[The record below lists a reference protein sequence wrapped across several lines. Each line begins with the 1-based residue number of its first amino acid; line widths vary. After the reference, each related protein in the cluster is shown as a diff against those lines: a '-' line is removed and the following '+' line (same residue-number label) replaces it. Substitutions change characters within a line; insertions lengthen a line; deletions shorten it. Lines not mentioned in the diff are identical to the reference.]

1 VYTSGL
7 GLEENNG
14 SCAEG
19 DAKGETLNEFKYDEP
34 GIYSLNCSDNDN
46 KDNLCKLFWNRK
58 IIIIIII

>member
-1 VYTSGL
+1 MYTSGL

-46 KDNLCKLFWNRK
+46 KDNLCKLF
-58 IIIIIII
+58 